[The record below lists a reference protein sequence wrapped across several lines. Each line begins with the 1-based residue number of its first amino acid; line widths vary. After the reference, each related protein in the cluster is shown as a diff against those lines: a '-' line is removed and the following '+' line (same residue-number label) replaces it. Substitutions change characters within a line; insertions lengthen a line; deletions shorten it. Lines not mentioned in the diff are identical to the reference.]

1 MDTSLILWLEE
12 NTALAIPLLIFFAF
26 AEACFGIGL
35 FTSGVILL
43 GVATVIA
50 ANELATPIEIVIF
63 AWLGACCGDN
73 VGFYFGRAVGPTLLG
88 SKFFSKYKA
97 TIQRAEQLTNR
108 FGWGAIFFGRFIP
121 ALRSLVPFLVGIN
134 RFPKFRYFFL
144 DSLACGLWAIA
155 LGGIVFGLN
164 QFDIL

>member
-63 AWLGACCGDN
+63 AWLGA
-73 VGFYFGRAVGPTLLG
+73 
-88 SKFFSKYKA
+88 
-97 TIQRAEQLTNR
+97 RAEQLTNR

-144 DSLACGLWAIA
+144 DALACGLWAIA

>member
-63 AWLGACCGDN
+63 AWLGAWEHQFVQLGMEAHFDAMSQGRLDSRD
-73 VGFYFGRAVGPTLLG
+73 VVYFVTWMAMSVLV
-88 SKFFSKYKA
+88 A
-97 TIQRAEQLTNR
+97 R
-108 FGWGAIFFGRFIP
+108 FVL
-121 ALRSLVPFLVGIN
+121 ALRRGRVM
-134 RFPKFRYFFL
+134 
-144 DSLACGLWAIA
+144 
-155 LGGIVFGLN
+155 
-164 QFDIL
+164 